1 MKNIIFDSFEM
12 DDDRMEEVESALR
25 DYETDTDLMA
35 LCSVASWDGKRIA
48 LVNLSERNKT
58 RALSLIVRSM
68 MNSHSYITVK
78 FENGDVVM
86 EEAHHDGT
94 NVYVFRKLRKNSTE
108 DLVRVAVSRLSN
120 VNFDDVFKVFKTR
133 TVSVVHDV
141 KAALDGEGGRS

>member
-1 MKNIIFDSFEM
+1 MEKIIFDSFEM
-12 DDDRMEEVESALR
+12 DDDRMEAIETVLR
-25 DYETDTDLMA
+25 DCETDTDLMA

-58 RALSLIVRSM
+58 RELSLVLRSM

-78 FENGDVVM
+78 IENDDVVM

-108 DLVRVAVSRLSN
+108 GLMRASISRLSN
-120 VNFDDVFKVFKTR
+120 VNYDDVFKVFKTR
-133 TVSVVHDV
+133 TVSIVKDV
-141 KAALDGEGGRS
+141 KAALG